1 MISSLRAKERQ
12 QQKQQMTV
20 NHSSTI
26 QDLMLPIIPMAS
38 SPLSLLPDICQ
49 EQHASSP
56 LIQISENNNIYHSIN
71 IKDEKIEPSVN
82 ITSPVLKARK
92 EFSITTLIPKS
103 IERRREEVT
112 NERSIT
118 LNKKNIVHTIRS
130 SRSTQRKQSSSTTA
144 IELVL
149 DSGFRSQTPTDAC
162 SMIHDEEDV
171 VESKSFIHNFDFNIH
186 SSVGTNE

>member
-12 QQKQQMTV
+12 QQKQQMSV

-38 SPLSLLPDICQ
+38 SPLSLLPEICQ
-49 EQHASSP
+49 DQQASSS
-56 LIQISENNNIYHSIN
+56 LIQISENNHIYHSIN
-71 IKDEKIEPSVN
+71 IKDEKIEPPVN

>member
-118 LNKKNIVHTIRS
+118 LNKKNIVHTSRS

-149 DSGFRSQTPTDAC
+149 DSGFRSQTPTDAR
-162 SMIHDEEDV
+162 SMIYDEEDV